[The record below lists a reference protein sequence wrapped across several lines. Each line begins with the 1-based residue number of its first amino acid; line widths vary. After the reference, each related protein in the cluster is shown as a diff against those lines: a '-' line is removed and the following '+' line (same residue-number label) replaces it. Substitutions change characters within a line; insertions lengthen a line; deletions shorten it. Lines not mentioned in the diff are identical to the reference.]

1 MIHLHH
7 NYLSEKRIK
16 INMKQ
21 TIVGTK
27 KMKLGIP
34 TNINEIKVVP
44 VVNLFHKFILTM
56 TE

>member
-27 KMKLGIP
+27 EYEVRNSNK
-34 TNINEIKVVP
+34 
-44 VVNLFHKFILTM
+44 HKGN
-56 TE
+56 